1 MRRSSSRHV
10 GGNVPDAMV
19 IMLLI
24 KSVLVRAVINLVIN
38 LVGPSSCLIVVL
50 LLVGV
55 DLNLNFSVALVRVRC
70 NMDREGESV
79 STGGGR

>member
-24 KSVLVRAVINLVIN
+24 KSVLVRDVIN

-55 DLNLNFSVALVRVRC
+55 DVNLNFSVALVRVRC
-70 NMDREGESV
+70 NMDREGGSV

>member
-24 KSVLVRAVINLVIN
+24 KSVLVRDVIN

-55 DLNLNFSVALVRVRC
+55 DVNLNFSVALVRVRC